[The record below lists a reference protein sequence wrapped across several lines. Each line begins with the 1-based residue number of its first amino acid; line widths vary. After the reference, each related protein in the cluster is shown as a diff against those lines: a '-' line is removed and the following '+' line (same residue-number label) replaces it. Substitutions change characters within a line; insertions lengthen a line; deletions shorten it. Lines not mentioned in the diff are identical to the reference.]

1 MKVELLYFDDC
12 PSWQQAR
19 ENLDAALA
27 VQRIDADVA
36 MIRVETD
43 EAAQVAHFA
52 GSPTIRVDG
61 IDLFPV
67 GHDDYSLACR
77 VYHTPDGQQGWPTQ
91 AMIESA
97 LKGSTRTSTTQP
109 ENAGV

>member
-27 VQRIDADVA
+27 DRGVDAEIE

-43 EAAQVAHFA
+43 EAAQAARFP

-61 IDLFPV
+61 TDLFPV
-67 GHDDYSLACR
+67 GHNDYSLACR

-91 AMIESA
+91 GMIESA
-97 LKGSTRTSTTQP
+97 LKG
-109 ENAGV
+109 